1 MSFVLILES
10 FEGILILFAP
20 TSAIAKDK
28 LVGAKKSRVLGV
40 RSPLMKSARVLRTN
54 AQQLTT
60 KATCCFC
67 DFPGTGTAGF
77 CAEAERGDWVQVQ
90 QDLILIT

>member
-1 MSFVLILES
+1 M
-10 FEGILILFAP
+10 
-20 TSAIAKDK
+20 
-28 LVGAKKSRVLGV
+28 LGV

-77 CAEAERGDWVQVQ
+77 CAEAERGGWVQAQ
-90 QDLILIT
+90 QDLTLMTRSNAVNELII